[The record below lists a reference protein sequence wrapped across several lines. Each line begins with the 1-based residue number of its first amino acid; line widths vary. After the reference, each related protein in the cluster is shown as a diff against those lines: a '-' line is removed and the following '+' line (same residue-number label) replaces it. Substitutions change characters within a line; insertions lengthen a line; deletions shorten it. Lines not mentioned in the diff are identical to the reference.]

1 MAFWY
6 STGYIWSVVGAVM
19 MQSLKNIY
27 HFLTAW
33 FFVIWYG
40 IPSRNIKIIGVTG
53 TDGKTTTCHLIYEI
67 LKKAGI
73 KVALI
78 STVAAYLGEEELDTG
93 FHVTSP
99 DARILQ
105 PLLLR
110 IKKEGF
116 THLVLEVTSHG
127 LDQNRFAGMKFY
139 TAIIT
144 NITHEHLDYHKTFE
158 KYKATKMKLLKMARY
173 PIYEYTKTKIKIEN
187 PALAGE
193 HNKYNIGA
201 AEAVAKIFGIQYSV
215 IGEVVKEF
223 SGVPGRM
230 EEIKWPKSC
239 LPAGRFRAIVDFAH
253 TPNALLQVLKELKNQ
268 KPKNSKLILIFG
280 CAGLRDHSKR
290 PMMGEIAMRFADK
303 VIITAEDPR
312 TESLDDIYRQI
323 TSPPPSPE
331 SNSSRFASKRGG
343 STAVEGE
350 VFRIDDRTKA
360 IQMAVDMAEPGDIVV
375 ATGKGHERSMC
386 FGKKEYPWSD
396 REAFEK
402 AIKQ

>member
-1 MAFWY
+1 
-6 STGYIWSVVGAVM
+6 M
-19 MQSLKNIY
+19 MRSIKNIY

-110 IKKEGF
+110 IKKNGF

-139 TAIIT
+139 TAVIT
-144 NITHEHLDYHKTFE
+144 NITHEHLDYHGTFE
-158 KYKATKMKLLKMARY
+158 KYKAVKMKLLHMAKY
-173 PIYEYTKTKIKIEN
+173 PIYKYKKTRIKVSN
-187 PALAGE
+187 PALAGDY
-193 HNKYNIGA
+193 NKYNIGA
-201 AEAVAKIFGIQYSV
+201 AEAVAKVFGIRYSV
-215 IGEVVKEF
+215 IGEVVNNF

-230 EEIKWPKSC
+230 EEIKLGQK
-239 LPAGRFRAIVDFAH
+239 FRAIVDFAH
-253 TPNALLQVLKELKNQ
+253 TPNALEQVLKMLKTQ
-268 KPKNSKLILIFG
+268 CSKRNKIILVFG
-280 CAGLRDHSKR
+280 CAGLRDHTKR
-290 PMMGEIAMRFADK
+290 PMMGEIAVRLADK
-303 VIITAEDPR
+303 VIVTAEDPR
-312 TESLDDIYRQI
+312 TEKLGEIYQDIISNI
-323 TSPPPSPE
+323 TPRPPL
-331 SNSSRFASKRGG
+331 NLRGG
-343 STAVEGE
+343 ANIGNVIRE
-350 VFRIDDRTKA
+350 DDRQKA
-360 IQMAVDMAEPGDIVV
+360 IELAVSLAQPGDTVV
-375 ATGKGHERSMC
+375 ATGKGHEKSMC
-386 FGKKEYPWSD
+386 FGKTEYPWSD